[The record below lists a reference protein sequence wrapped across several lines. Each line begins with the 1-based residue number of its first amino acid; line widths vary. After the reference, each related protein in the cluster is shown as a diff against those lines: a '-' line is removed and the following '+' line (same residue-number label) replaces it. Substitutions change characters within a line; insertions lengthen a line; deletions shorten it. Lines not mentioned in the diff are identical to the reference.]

1 MNTEAKQ
8 ARRLL
13 FIDSDVTIL
22 STFGKELEQC
32 GYRVELACDG
42 DEARTI
48 IKGGNFDVVI
58 LDVCLRKENGF
69 DLVSHIKEAN
79 PGVEVILFT
88 GQNKSIDYLEAVE
101 TGVSDWLAKPCRHEE
116 LLAKVTRIRER
127 QNHFRKMETKNREL
141 EKIRSEMEQVID
153 GLKGMVNA
161 GSNGAARLQK
171 VHATDL
177 PRIIGNSRDIEKAV
191 ELTRLVADTTSTV
204 LIAGESGTGKELFA
218 RAVHDLSPR
227 SPLPFISVNC
237 SALPDTLLESEL
249 FGHKKGAF
257 TGAVMTK
264 RGLIEEADG
273 GTLFLDEIGE
283 MSAVFQSKLLRTLQD
298 GEFRRVGSSQVQ
310 TADVRVVVATNRNL
324 EQRVSQGLFRED
336 LYYRINQFQI
346 GLPPLRERIED
357 LPLLAHYFLEQ
368 ASMEYERPLVGFSS
382 AVMEKMFRYAWPG
395 NIRELKNMIF
405 QAAILATPPLIEL
418 TNMTTLM
425 EKLHR
430 HPRKSRLIDQPYTVA
445 KQEFETR
452 YFKSLLDR
460 AKGNIS
466 EASRLSK
473 VDRKHIRTKV
483 RNLGF
488 SDYTTA

>member
-1 MNTEAKQ
+1 MYPEAKQ
-8 ARRLL
+8 PRRLL

-22 STFGKELEQC
+22 SAFGKELEQC

-42 DEARTI
+42 DEARTV

-58 LDVCLRKENGF
+58 LDVCLRKDNGS
-69 DLVSHIKEAN
+69 DLVSAIKRAN

-88 GQNKSIDYLEAVE
+88 GQNGPIDYLEAVE

-127 QNHFRKMETKNREL
+127 QNNFRTMEIKNREL

-153 GLKGMVNA
+153 GLKGMVNDE
-161 GSNGAARLQK
+161 SDGAEPRQK
-171 VHATDL
+171 ADTTDL
-177 PRIIGNSRDIEKAV
+177 PRIIGHSKDIEKAI
-191 ELTRLVADTTSTV
+191 ELTRLVADTSSTV
-204 LIAGESGTGKELFA
+204 LITGESGTGKELFA
-218 RAVHDLSPR
+218 RAVHDLSSR
-227 SPLPFISVNC
+227 SHLPFISVNC

-257 TGAVMTK
+257 TGAITTK
-264 RGLIEEADG
+264 RGLIEEADK

-283 MSAVFQSKLLRTLQD
+283 MSTVFQAKLLRTLQD
-298 GEFRRVGSSQVQ
+298 GEFKQVGSSQLQ
-310 TADVRVVVATNRNL
+310 IADVRVVVATNRNL
-324 EQRVSQGLFRED
+324 EKQVSQGLFRED
-336 LYYRINQFQI
+336 LYYRVNQFHI

-368 ASMEYERPLVGFSS
+368 ASVEYERPLVGFAS

-395 NIRELKNMIF
+395 NVRELRNMIF

-418 TNMTTLM
+418 TNMTTLL

-430 HPRKSRLIDQPYTVA
+430 HPRKSRIIDQPYTVA
-445 KQEFETR
+445 KQDFETR

-473 VDRKHIRTKV
+473 IDRKHIRTKV
-483 RNLGF
+483 KNLGF
-488 SDYTTA
+488 AHYRTG